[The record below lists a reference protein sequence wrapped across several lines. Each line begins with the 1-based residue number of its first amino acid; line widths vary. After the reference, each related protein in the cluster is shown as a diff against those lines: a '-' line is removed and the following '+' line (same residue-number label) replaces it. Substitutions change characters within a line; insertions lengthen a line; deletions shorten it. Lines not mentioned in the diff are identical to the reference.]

1 MKDVGLKTLQKV
13 GLFLAVAVFC
23 VAPVGCGGS
32 QRQSASQ
39 EQSNLKPLVILYGH
53 CKGQNRGE
61 PPASEAALKQFIQS
75 LSAEEL
81 ARWGVTDVDSLFTS
95 PRDGKPY
102 VILYGDAAKS
112 GAAGPGYPQ
121 VVAYEQEGVGGKRLV
136 GSSPG
141 DMVEEVDEARFKELV
156 PDAN

>member
-1 MKDVGLKTLQKV
+1 MKDVALKTLQKV
-13 GLFLAVAVFC
+13 GLFLAVAAC
-23 VAPVGCGGS
+23 SALPLGCGGS
-32 QRQSASQ
+32 QRESEAR

-61 PPASEAALKQFIQS
+61 PPASEAALKQFIRS
-75 LSAEEL
+75 LSAGEL

-95 PRDGKPY
+95 TRDGKPY
-102 VILYGDAAKS
+102 VVLYGDAAKR
-112 GAAGPGYPQ
+112 GAAGPGSPQ